1 MDRMATTFTEFP
13 AARLGVVTG
22 NEPGGQTSNNSYL
35 HFGAS
40 GFHPDFYEPD
50 ANQVRHAV
58 GGLIAGYVG
67 LPLHVPGA
75 DRNSLIQGM
84 NDREDPNDPIHG
96 VPDINLNNKTV
107 PYGMKIA
114 TYSKGPSLIG
124 PRHVGG
130 AEASTLLQ
138 KSCAPCRWAQSY
150 GRV

>member
-58 GGLIAGYVG
+58 GGLIAGTLVFRCTCR
-67 LPLHVPGA
+67 V
-75 DRNSLIQGM
+75 
-84 NDREDPNDPIHG
+84 
-96 VPDINLNNKTV
+96 
-107 PYGMKIA
+107 
-114 TYSKGPSLIG
+114 LIG
-124 PRHVGG
+124 TR
-130 AEASTLLQ
+130 LF
-138 KSCAPCRWAQSY
+138 
-150 GRV
+150 RV